1 MSKAK
6 LSASEWEL
14 VRDAPYWVNAALAAA
29 DGRVAFITSRLESQ
43 ALSKAISTYR
53 STNALVRD
61 IVANESNP
69 AKEIKDATESSAEK
83 ALSQIATVVEQKLGT
98 DDLDALGDF
107 LLHVG
112 QTVAEAAGE
121 GVLGMGDK
129 VSKKE
134 AAALEGIAAALKATE
149 ADKRHRQSKAA
160 AETKAATEARAA
172 TEAKVAAEAKAAAE
186 TKSAAEAKAADEAKA
201 AARAREE
208 AEKVRMKAEQG
219 RREARDKAREDALA
233 KEEAAREAAARPA
246 EEVKAQVTPT
256 GPIITEHKVVSGD
269 NLSMISQKYYGT
281 QANWR
286 AIYEA
291 NKAII
296 GDNPNLIRVGQVLKI
311 PKL

>member
-160 AETKAATEARAA
+160 AETKAATEA
-172 TEAKVAAEAKAAAE
+172 KV
-186 TKSAAEAKAADEAKA
+186 AAEAKAADEAKA

-219 RREARDKAREDALA
+219 RREARDKAREDASA